1 MNITSMAIND
11 GIMKLSAPN
20 SAMRITGTTV
30 PVNAA
35 IWLLRF
41 VVNH

>member
-20 SAMRITGTTV
+20 SAMQITGTTV